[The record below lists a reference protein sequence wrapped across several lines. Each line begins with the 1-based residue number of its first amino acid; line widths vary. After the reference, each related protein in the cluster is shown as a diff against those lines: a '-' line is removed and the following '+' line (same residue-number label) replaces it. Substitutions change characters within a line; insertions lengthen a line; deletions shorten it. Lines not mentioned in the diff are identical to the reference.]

1 MSGIAAVDESL
12 TSQIDRDEMRSK
24 MQQMSDSYTD
34 MEQYISNLRS
44 DLRSIES
51 FKNDLVTQAEQGYE
65 VGSSMETLAFQSKQ
79 LQTDLTF
86 FSDMRTMYI
95 RRTYAD
101 LWRFC
106 KQIATNAAAIE
117 PRAPGQ
123 STDELAEMKM
133 RGARSLSEEQ
143 EYSTQ
148 DCFNALNLAQS
159 LLLELASDVASFD
172 SKVTE
177 AEARAA
183 RGFQV
188 GNLVVHLKTQRT
200 RLRTSFTASI
210 EQIDGFL
217 NANVAFAG
225 RALGRIKMISAE
237 IVDENEVA
245 ANDTAADAADA
256 DAIDA

>member
-12 TSQIDRDEMRSK
+12 ASQIDRDNMRTK
-24 MQQMSDSYTD
+24 MQGMSDAYTD

-51 FKNDLVTQAEQGYE
+51 FKDDLVLQAQQGYE
-65 VGSSMETLAFQSKQ
+65 VGSSMETLSFQSKQ

-86 FSDMRTMYI
+86 FADMRTMYI

-106 KQIATNAAAIE
+106 SHIAENAAAIE

-123 STDELAEMKM
+123 TTEELAANKM
-133 RGARSLSEEQ
+133 RGARALTEED
-143 EYSTQ
+143 EYTTQ

-159 LLLELASDVASFD
+159 LLLELAGDIASFD
-172 SKVTE
+172 NKVGE
-177 AEARAA
+177 AEARAS

-217 NANVAFAG
+217 DANVAFAR
-225 RALGRIKMISAE
+225 RALKRIETISGE
-237 IVDENEVA
+237 IVDENEA
-245 ANDTAADAADA
+245 AAAAAADDAADA
-256 DAIDA
+256 DDAE